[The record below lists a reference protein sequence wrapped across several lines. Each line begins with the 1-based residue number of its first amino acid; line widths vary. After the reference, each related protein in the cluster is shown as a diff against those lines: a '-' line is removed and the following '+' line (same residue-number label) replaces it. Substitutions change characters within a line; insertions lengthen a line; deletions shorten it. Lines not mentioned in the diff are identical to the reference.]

1 MCKTFFSKNHLK
13 SNENCNACGFKK
25 HRLSIF
31 NKYFEESYLKS
42 LALFFY
48 SLKYYKILTNN
59 NLSVIAITNFHK
71 SKLIENGIKKIISM

>member
-1 MCKTFFSKNHLK
+1 MNARHFFSKNHLK

-48 SLKYYKILTNN
+48 SQNIIKFSQIIIYQ
-59 NLSVIAITNFHK
+59 LSQL
-71 SKLIENGIKKIISM
+71 LIFINQN